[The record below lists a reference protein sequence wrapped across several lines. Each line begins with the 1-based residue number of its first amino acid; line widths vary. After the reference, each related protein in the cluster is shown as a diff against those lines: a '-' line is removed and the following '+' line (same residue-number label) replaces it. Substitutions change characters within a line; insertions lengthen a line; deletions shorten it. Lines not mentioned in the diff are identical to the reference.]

1 MTTVNDRAAAA
12 VRVRTRTIDPKRG
25 VTLVSRSI
33 RRALVVGAAV
43 LVSVGAASMITGAD
57 ARAAGVSVAAPSDP
71 IEITAHHVDLG
82 DPNWD
87 WVFSVPGGPAPL
99 VWEIDSSGVL
109 RPHLV
114 ATIHLNN
121 ANGTCARVN
130 LRYYDASNTLLDHHA
145 GGPACATDN
154 DHHEFS
160 VDQNPYADNDIDHI
174 KVQLETQNSDGSW
187 SVLDS
192 TTADIAP

>member
-1 MTTVNDRAAAA
+1 MTTNTDRPAA
-12 VRVRTRTIDPKRG
+12 VVRVHTRTINPGRG
-25 VTLVSRSI
+25 VTLLTRSI
-33 RRALVVGAAV
+33 RRTLIVAAAV
-43 LVSVGAASMITGAD
+43 LISLAAALMITHAD
-57 ARAAGVSVAAPSDP
+57 ARAAGVTVAAPSDP
-71 IEITAHHVDLG
+71 IEITEHHVDLG

-87 WVFSVPGGPAPL
+87 WIFSVPGGPAPL
-99 VWEIDSSGVL
+99 VWEIDNNGVL

-121 ANGTCARVN
+121 TKGTCARVN
-130 LRYYDASNTLLDHHA
+130 LRYYDASNTLLDHDA
-145 GGPACATDN
+145 GGSACVKDN

-160 VDQNPYADNDIDHI
+160 VDLNPYADDDVDHI

-187 SVLDS
+187 SVLGS

>member
-1 MTTVNDRAAAA
+1 M
-12 VRVRTRTIDPKRG
+12 
-25 VTLVSRSI
+25 LVSRSI
-33 RRALVVGAAV
+33 RRSLAAAAV
-43 LVSVGAASMITGAD
+43 VAGVGGAGALTHAD
-57 ARAAGVSVAAPSDP
+57 ARASGVTVAAPSDP
-71 IEITAHHVDLG
+71 IMITAHHVDLG

-87 WVFSVPGGPAPL
+87 SILSVPGGPAPL
-99 VWEIDSSGVL
+99 VWEMDGSVL

-121 ANGTCARVN
+121 AKGTCARVN
-130 LRYYDASNTLLDHHA
+130 LRYYDAGNTLLDHHA
-145 GGPACATDN
+145 GGSAGATDN
-154 DHHEFS
+154 DYHKFS

-187 SVLDS
+187 SVLDY